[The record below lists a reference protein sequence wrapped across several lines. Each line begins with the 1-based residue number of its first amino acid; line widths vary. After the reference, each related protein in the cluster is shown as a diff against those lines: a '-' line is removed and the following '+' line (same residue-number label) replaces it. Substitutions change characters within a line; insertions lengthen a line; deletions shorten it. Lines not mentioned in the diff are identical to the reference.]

1 MKLFT
6 RFLPATFIAALML
19 GGRAEAPA
27 ATITWDADGTT
38 SGVSDG
44 AGAWLGVNQWWDGTT
59 NVSWAS
65 GDDAVFGVG
74 GTGGAVTLSAP
85 TTAGSLTFDA
95 FSGTYTLGTANQAL
109 TLGSGGL
116 TMNAGAGAVTL
127 VSPVTL
133 GAAQIWTNDSAS
145 LFTTSAATTNA
156 GHLLTV
162 TGSGNASL
170 AAISGVGGL
179 AKSGSGTLTLTAINS
194 FTGGTTVQAG
204 TLSLG
209 NGAAN
214 GVIRGSLAIAPGARV
229 IASANGWSLGYGG
242 TRAGATYSGTSVTAI
257 TIDGGTLEFTNGALG
272 AGLAASQITLTGGTI
287 AGASFGWINSNTLTP
302 TLRTLA
308 SATRSTL
315 EGGISLRLGTAGI
328 LTFDVAS
335 GSTADGIDL
344 LVSGPISQPAAGDNL
359 GGIIVKTGAGRL
371 VLSGSNTF
379 TGGLTLSAGQL
390 DLNHASALGA
400 GTFTI
405 WGGTI
410 GNSSGSPITLS
421 TNNAQTWNSDFTFVG
436 PSSLNLGTGAVTLGA
451 NRAVTISTGTLTVG
465 GGISGVGRGL
475 TKSGSGTLT
484 LTGANTF
491 TGATSISAGTLQV
504 GNGGTTGT
512 LGSGAVTNNG
522 TLAFNRS
529 NSIAI
534 ANAISGTGSVVQQG
548 AGTLTLTAINSFTG
562 GTTVQAGTLSL
573 GNGAASGVIRGSLAI
588 APGARVIASVNG
600 WSLGYGGTRAGATYS
615 GNSVTAITIDGGT
628 LEFTNGAGG
637 GGLAASEITL
647 TGGTIA
653 GASFGWIN
661 SNTLTPT
668 LRTLA
673 SATRSTLEGG
683 ISLRLSTAGTLTFD
697 VASGSTADGIDLLVS
712 GPIATAGLPDSGDN
726 NGGNFTKTGPGT
738 LALAAANTFIGST
751 SIAAGRLQVDSTGS
765 FTATSGITLA
775 GGELRYNSATPLARP
790 LALTAGTISGTGTIA
805 TPVTV
810 ATGGVLSPGNSPG
823 TQAYSQGLTWNGG
836 GSYLWEVNALSGTA
850 GTNWD
855 LLNISGGTFDV
866 SGLSAGSRFILDLT
880 TLTAADLPGPLAVPF
895 DGGAYAFPIASYAT
909 LSSPLGTAA
918 LTDLTSLFDLRLD
931 NWAAPKPG
939 LGDISVRINAAADG
953 IELVVVPEPSTA
965 VGGLMAVGLAAWRLR
980 RRGPRKSS

>member
-1 MKLFT
+1 MT
-6 RFLPATFIAALML
+6 APAIRWRAIAAQLTAL
-19 GGRAEAPA
+19 VAVFLALVAGAPA

-38 SGVSDG
+38 GGVSDG
-44 AGAWLGVNQWWDGTT
+44 AGAWLGANQWWDGAS
-59 NVSWAS
+59 NVSWTS

-74 GTGGAVTLSAP
+74 GTGGAVTLSAA
-85 TTAGSLTFDA
+85 TTAGSLAFNP

-133 GAAQIWTNDSAS
+133 GAAQIWTNDSES

-162 TGSGNASL
+162 AGSGNASL
-170 AAISGVGGL
+170 AAISGAGGL
-179 AKSGSGTLTLTAINS
+179 AKSGSGTLTLAGANTY
-194 FTGGTTVQAG
+194 TGATTITAG
-204 TLSLG
+204 TL
-209 NGAAN
+209 
-214 GVIRGSLAIAPGARV
+214 R
-229 IASANGWSLGYGG
+229 
-242 TRAGATYSGTSVTAI
+242 
-257 TIDGGTLEFTNGALG
+257 
-272 AGLAASQITLTGGTI
+272 
-287 AGASFGWINSNTLTP
+287 
-302 TLRTLA
+302 
-308 SATRSTL
+308 
-315 EGGISLRLGTAGI
+315 
-328 LTFDVAS
+328 
-335 GSTADGIDL
+335 
-344 LVSGPISQPAAGDNL
+344 
-359 GGIIVKTGAGRL
+359 
-371 VLSGSNTF
+371 
-379 TGGLTLSAGQL
+379 
-390 DLNHASALGA
+390 
-400 GTFTI
+400 
-405 WGGTI
+405 
-410 GNSSGSPITLS
+410 
-421 TNNAQTWNSDFTFVG
+421 
-436 PSSLNLGTGAVTLGA
+436 
-451 NRAVTISTGTLTVG
+451 
-465 GGISGVGRGL
+465 
-475 TKSGSGTLT
+475 
-484 LTGANTF
+484 
-491 TGATSISAGTLQV
+491 V

-529 NSIAI
+529 TSIAV

-548 AGTLTLTAINSFTG
+548 TGTLTLTAINSYTG
-562 GTTVQAGTLSL
+562 GTVVEAGTLSL
-573 GNGAASGVIRGSLAI
+573 GNGAADGVIRGSLAI
-588 APGARVIASVNG
+588 ESGARVIASATG
-600 WSLGYGGTRAGATYS
+600 WSLGYGGTRVGATYP

-628 LEFTNGAGG
+628 LEVTNPVTGA
-637 GGLAASEITL
+637 GLAASEITL
-647 TGGTIA
+647 AGGTIA
-653 GASFGWIN
+653 GVSFGWIN
-661 SNTLTPT
+661 TNTLTPT

-697 VASGSTADGIDLLVS
+697 VAAGSTADGIDLLVS
-712 GPIATAGLPDSGDN
+712 GPITATAPPVADN
-726 NGGNFTKTGPGT
+726 IGGNLTKTGPGT
-738 LALAAANTFIGST
+738 LALAAANTFTGST
-751 SIAAGRLQVDSTGS
+751 SIAAGRLQVDPTGS
-765 FTATSGITLA
+765 FTATSGITLT

-810 ATGGVLSPGNSPG
+810 ATGGVLSPGNSPD

-953 IELVVVPEPSTA
+953 IELVVVP
-965 VGGLMAVGLAAWRLR
+965 
-980 RRGPRKSS
+980 